1 MLREDL
7 KALIYAVHDTYGYDV
22 DDEDKCSEI
31 LRILNSN
38 GWTIIRVSELDDFYK
53 QGMKDAV
60 SNPEFADEYA

>member
-1 MLREDL
+1 MREDL

-22 DDEDKCSEI
+22 DDEDKCAEI

-53 QGMKDAV
+53 QGQIDAL
-60 SNPEFADEYA
+60 EQGLEMADI